1 MHLLLGEINV
11 KAEYK
16 IKLARSLSTVGTG
29 WVTAGTLKYVFE
41 WQLIKKKT
49 VTRGLQK
56 KVNYNWRGSR
66 NPNKRK
72 NSIKRTVPQVK
83 KDEA

>member
-41 WQLIKKKT
+41 WQLIKKKNSNQRT
-49 VTRGLQK
+49 SEEGELQLER
-56 KVNYNWRGSR
+56 V
-66 NPNKRK
+66 
-72 NSIKRTVPQVK
+72 
-83 KDEA
+83 

>member
-16 IKLARSLSTVGTG
+16 IKLARSLSTFGTG

-41 WQLIKKKT
+41 WQLIKKKK
-49 VTRGLQK
+49 Q
-56 KVNYNWRGSR
+56 
-66 NPNKRK
+66 
-72 NSIKRTVPQVK
+72 
-83 KDEA
+83 